1 MPVALTTATSMS
13 GQTRPGSAFAK
24 GNLHAWAYE
33 EYDAVTRT
41 AAERAQVL
49 KKLGITRAGFVG
61 RNVTRMN
68 EFDAYVTAYREH
80 QIELVAVWTPV
91 DTDAPLEEPHIKMFL
106 EGVDRHRLKIQWWV
120 TLEQF
125 ERVPE
130 AGRVD
135 AAVGLLR
142 TLHAEATKK
151 GLQLAVYGHGR
162 DAWYTQPENEIAIVE
177 KLAAPPDPARV
188 GIAYN
193 FHHAHSQL
201 DRFATVLPKLVPH
214 LIAVNLNGMRAQGP
228 MILPIGDGDREQ
240 EMVGLLHR
248 AGTGAPLAS
257 SRTHAQWMR
266 RSCSSATW
274 QACGR
279 FSPPSVIRS
288 AHPATR
294 RFNDRHRRRRVMKG
308 TFLASQDIERT
319 RLDWG
324 ELAWISRPAETGSSR
339 LPWCSSDWTR
349 DTATIFTCIPGRRRS
364 CTCCPARSSNGSR
377 EKGACSAPGTRV
389 RRRGVVHAS
398 FNSGRRPPRFWSF
411 CPPASA
417 MRATN
422 PRKLRIG
429 NPGIASV
436 TRDWV
441 TDSWAAAPR

>member
-1 MPVALTTATSMS
+1 MRLSPALARRSRQWLLGLVAVPVALTAATSMS

-41 AAERAQVL
+41 ASERAQVL
-49 KKLGITRAGFVG
+49 KKLGITRAGFIG

-80 QIELVAVWTPV
+80 SIQLVAVWTPV
-91 DTDAPLEEPHIKMFL
+91 NTASPLEEPHIKMFL
-106 EGVDRHRLKIQWWV
+106 DGVDRHRLKIQWWV

-130 AGRVD
+130 AGRLD

-177 KLAAPPDPARV
+177 KLAAPPAPARV

-201 DRFATVLPKLVPH
+201 DRFAAVLPRLVPH

-240 EMVGLLHR
+240 EMIGLLHR
-248 AGTGAPLAS
+248 AGFRDAVGILAHTRTMDAAVVFERNMEGLRKILTAIGDTVGAS
-257 SRTHAQWMR
+257 SYST
-266 RSCSSATW
+266 
-274 QACGR
+274 
-279 FSPPSVIRS
+279 
-288 AHPATR
+288 
-294 RFNDRHRRRRVMKG
+294 
-308 TFLASQDIERT
+308 
-319 RLDWG
+319 
-324 ELAWISRPAETGSSR
+324 
-339 LPWCSSDWTR
+339 
-349 DTATIFTCIPGRRRS
+349 
-364 CTCCPARSSNGSR
+364 
-377 EKGACSAPGTRV
+377 V
-389 RRRGVVHAS
+389 R
-398 FNSGRRPPRFWSF
+398 
-411 CPPASA
+411 
-417 MRATN
+417 
-422 PRKLRIG
+422 
-429 NPGIASV
+429 
-436 TRDWV
+436 
-441 TDSWAAAPR
+441 